1 MTINLTEQD
10 CLFFEKAMTD
20 RFVDEMQTALQHD
33 MPERSN
39 TTDTAALRG
48 TIEYGIKRAEKY
60 GVTDRTCVRDY
71 IYLMHSNM
79 GTHFDEDSAARKI
92 LNDPGLDE
100 SEKIGKLKEYAKV
113 WRKQT

>member
-1 MTINLTEQD
+1 
-10 CLFFEKAMTD
+10 MTD

-33 MPERSN
+33 MPDR

-60 GVTDRTCVRDY
+60 GITDSACVKDY
-71 IYLMHSNM
+71 IYLMHTGM
-79 GTHFDEDSAARKI
+79 GTRFDENSAARNI

-100 SEKIGKLKEYAKV
+100 SEKIGKLKGIRQSLA
-113 WRKQT
+113 